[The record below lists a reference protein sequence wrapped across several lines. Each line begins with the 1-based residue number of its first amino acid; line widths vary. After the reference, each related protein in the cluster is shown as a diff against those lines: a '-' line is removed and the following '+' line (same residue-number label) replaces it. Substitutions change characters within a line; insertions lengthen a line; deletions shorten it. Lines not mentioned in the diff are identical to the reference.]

1 MCAIIEVQTLLY
13 KYCYMQ
19 YNVNFSHV
27 KNFVLKILDALF
39 ELKCKDKYERKMLN
53 RLKLT
58 KFFKRKIYINLYN
71 LYKVLFFFGGGRSAN
86 GKRMKQ
92 NKSCLKMSHYKIS
105 PIRGKKT

>member
-39 ELKCKDKYERKMLN
+39 ELKCKDKYE
-53 RLKLT
+53 
-58 KFFKRKIYINLYN
+58 KFI
-71 LYKVLFFFGGGRSAN
+71 
-86 GKRMKQ
+86 
-92 NKSCLKMSHYKIS
+92 
-105 PIRGKKT
+105 